1 MQWPTGNSSHCCFI
15 LYLCLNNSLS
25 EAILGIVPGT
35 GFGIHVDG
43 GAPLIGSPAAAS
55 TVGALDLPS
64 QSVPG
69 QFLDAGASVLKD
81 APAVLELP
89 SYFGHPARLAKKSS
103 VYAYKKSRL
112 IAVDRSY

>member
-1 MQWPTGNSSHCCFI
+1 MQWPTSNSSALLFHSI
-15 LYLCLNNSLS
+15 LLPEQSLS
-25 EAILGIVPGT
+25 EASLGIIPGT

-43 GAPLIGSPAAAS
+43 GAPLIGPPAAAS

-89 SYFGHPARLAKKSS
+89 SYFGISSCSSGEEIFRL
-103 VYAYKKSRL
+103 RL
-112 IAVDRSY
+112 QEKVA